1 MASARALRLEVDSGL
16 CDGMF
21 MPLIVAKARVTR
33 NAVISPAQ
41 KPLAYNAALW
51 QNMNVFFINHQPTQE
66 TTP

>member
-1 MASARALRLEVDSGL
+1 
-16 CDGMF
+16 MF